1 MGFKY
6 IKKDQTQKNRVNFI
20 FVLLGFIIFISIFLY
35 FMYKSKYPKI
45 SYFPRE
51 YTMIDQSDDQKY
63 IWNLLKTTYNYDSTD
78 TRFFNNNIGLVKS
91 DKSDFMVR
99 LDGCKNEI
107 KFNNEDGYIDFVN
120 QMKQELI
127 NLGYQES
134 KSNNRIDDILF
145 VNNNETDLIYYKNN
159 QVFLIKKNT
168 DQACPGSS
176 DWYRSCPAGLY
187 YINNIGQ
194 QLSDA
199 TNVLNKLIKDNT
211 GIFRFNKNKI
221 YFNSGANIGKYKIL
235 RFNTFDEEDYIILTK
250 KYFNKLKQIRL
261 NTRTYKNFPK
271 NKIDILQKNFVPKF
285 INCMFEGFELDN
297 HCRASII

>member
-1 MGFKY
+1 MDQGIIDTITNLKGSGLSDSEIKTMLKDIGFE
-6 IKKDQTQKNRVNFI
+6 D
-20 FVLLGFIIFISIFLY
+20 S
-35 FMYKSKYPKI
+35 
-45 SYFPRE
+45 
-51 YTMIDQSDDQKY
+51 MIDEALNYMKTDNPKTEENTETEITEEEKESNSEENNLKKHSDTAKLASSIAMNVAQNASNKVDEHNEKVN
-63 IWNLLKTTYNYDSTD
+63 NL
-78 TRFFNNNIGLVKS
+78 
-91 DKSDFMVR
+91 
-99 LDGCKNEI
+99 
-107 KFNNEDGYIDFVN
+107 
-120 QMKQELI
+120 
-127 NLGYQES
+127 
-134 KSNNRIDDILF
+134 NNRIDDILF